1 MRSLRY
7 LSLCSGIEAASVA
20 WGPLG
25 WEAVGFCEIEAFPA
39 AVLAHRFPAVP
50 NYGDMTQLEG
60 GRNLGTVDIVV
71 GGTPCQGF
79 SIAGKRGGLADER
92 SGLAM
97 HFVRIVSEILP
108 KWIIW
113 ENVPGVFST
122 HGGRDFGTFV
132 RALAECGYHLAWR
145 VLDAQFFGVPQ
156 RRRRIFVVGHLGD
169 WRYPASV
176 LFESESLCGHPAPGG
191 KAETAAASG
200 AQGGPGT
207 RRGTAR
213 VTQSLTHSFGCGG
226 ADDNRA
232 QGGFYISVV
241 PPLTT
246 SSYASNN
253 PSQAGKL
260 IPVARCLTSRA
271 ERYDFETETLI
282 PSIPSHAHGV
292 RRITPLEAER
302 LQGFPDGWTD
312 IPWRGRPAPDRLRY
326 RALGNAM
333 CVNVMRWLGERITRY
348 GHA

>member
-25 WEAVGFCEIEAFPA
+25 WEAVGFCEIEAFPS
-39 AVLAHRFPAVP
+39 AVLAHRFPSVP
-50 NYGDMTQLEG
+50 NYGDMTQLE

-97 HFVRIVSEILP
+97 DFIRIVSDIRPRWFL
-108 KWIIW
+108 W
-113 ENVPGVFST
+113 ENVPGVLST

-132 RALAECGYHLAWR
+132 RALDECGYHLAWR

-156 RRRRIFVVGHLGD
+156 RRRRIFVVGHSGD
-169 WRYPASV
+169 WRHPATV
-176 LFESESLCGHPAPGG
+176 LFESESLCGNFAPGG

-200 AQGGPGT
+200 AEGGAGT

-260 IPVARCLTSRA
+260 IPVARCLSSRA

-282 PSIPSHAHGV
+282 PSHGV

-333 CVNVMRWLGERITRY
+333 CVNVMRWLGERIARNIL
-348 GHA
+348 

>member
-20 WGPLG
+20 WEPLG
-25 WEAVGFCEIEAFPA
+25 WEPIGFCEIEAFPS
-39 AVLAHRFPAVP
+39 AVLAHRFPSVP
-50 NYGDMTQLEG
+50 NYGDMTQLE

-97 HFVRIVSEILP
+97 HFVRIVSDIRP

-122 HGGRDFGTFV
+122 NGGRDFGTFV

-169 WRYPASV
+169 WRHPATV
-176 LFESESLCGHPAPGG
+176 LFESESLCGNFAPCRHT
-191 KAETAAASG
+191 TAATTARAASG
-200 AQGGPGT
+200 SGT
-207 RRGTAR
+207 SRGTAR

-232 QGGFYISVV
+232 QGGFYIPVV
-241 PPLTT
+241 PRLRRLHMRTMLGRKAASFPLPAASQAARNATT
-246 SSYASNN
+246 S
-253 PSQAGKL
+253 
-260 IPVARCLTSRA
+260 
-271 ERYDFETETLI
+271 
-282 PSIPSHAHGV
+282 
-292 RRITPLEAER
+292 
-302 LQGFPDGWTD
+302 
-312 IPWRGRPAPDRLRY
+312 RLRP
-326 RALGNAM
+326 
-333 CVNVMRWLGERITRY
+333 
-348 GHA
+348 

>member
-1 MRSLRY
+1 MMRY

-20 WGPLG
+20 WEPLG
-25 WEAVGFCEIEAFPA
+25 WEAVGFCEIEAFPS
-39 AVLAHRFPAVP
+39 AVLAHRFPSVP
-50 NYGDMTQLEG
+50 NYGDMTQLE

-97 HFVRIVSEILP
+97 HFVRMVSDIRPRWFL
-108 KWIIW
+108 W
-113 ENVPGVFST
+113 ENVPGVLST

-132 RALAECGYHLAWR
+132 RALAGCGYHLAWR

-156 RRRRIFVVGHLGD
+156 RRRRIFVVGHSGD

-176 LFESESLCGHPAPGG
+176 LFEPESLRGHPAPGG
-191 KAETAAASG
+191 KAETAVASG
-200 AQGGPGT
+200 AEGGAGEC
-207 RRGTAR
+207 RGTSC
-213 VTQSLTHSFGCGG
+213 VTQALTHSFGCGG

-232 QGGFYISVV
+232 QGGFYIPVV

-246 SSYASNN
+246 TPYADNAW
-253 PSQAGKL
+253 QEGRL
-260 IPVARCLTSRA
+260 ISVARCLTSRA

-282 PSIPSHAHGV
+282 PSQGV

-312 IPWRGRPAPDRLRY
+312 IPWRGRTAPDRLRY

-333 CVNVMRWLGERITRY
+333 CVNVMRWIGERMAKTD
-348 GHA
+348 GL

>member
-1 MRSLRY
+1 MRY

-20 WGPLG
+20 WEPLG
-25 WEAVGFCEIEAFPA
+25 WEPIGFCEIEAFPS
-39 AVLAHRFPAVP
+39 AVLAHRFPSVP

-60 GRNLGTVDIVV
+60 RDLGTVDIVV

-79 SIAGKRGGLADER
+79 STAGKRGGLADKR

-97 HFVRIVSEILP
+97 HFVRIVSDIRP

-122 HGGRDFGTFV
+122 NGGRDFGTFV

-145 VLDAQFFGVPQ
+145 VLDAQHFGVPQ
-156 RRRRIFVVGHLGD
+156 RRRRLFVVGHSGD

-176 LFESESLCGHPAPGG
+176 LFEPESLRGHPAPGG

-200 AQGGPGT
+200 AEGSSGAC
-207 RRGTAR
+207 RGTDR
-213 VTQSLTHSFGCGG
+213 VTQALTRSFGCGG

-232 QGGFYISVV
+232 QGGFYIPVI

-246 SSYASNN
+246 SFWANN

-260 IPVARCLTSRA
+260 IVARCLTSRA

-282 PSIPSHAHGV
+282 PSHGV

-302 LQGFPDGWTD
+302 LQGFPDGWTN

-333 CVNVMRWLGERITRY
+333 CVNVMRWIGERI
-348 GHA
+348 AAVAMDAQIN

>member
-1 MRSLRY
+1 MRY

-20 WGPLG
+20 WEPLG
-25 WEAVGFCEIEAFPA
+25 WQPVGFCEIEAFPS
-39 AVLAHRFPAVP
+39 AVLAHRFPSVP
-50 NYGDMTQLEG
+50 NYGDMTQLE

-97 HFVRIVSEILP
+97 HFVRIVSDIRP

-122 HGGRDFGTFV
+122 HGGRDFGAFV
-132 RALAECGYHLAWR
+132 RSLAEGGYHLAWR

-156 RRRRIFVVGHLGD
+156 RRRRLFVVGHSGD

-176 LFESESLCGHPAPGG
+176 LFEPESLRGHLAPGG

-200 AQGGPGT
+200 AEGGAGAC
-207 RRGTAR
+207 RGTAC
-213 VTQSLTHSFGCGG
+213 VTQALTRSFGCGG

-232 QGGFYISVV
+232 QGGFYIPVM

-246 SSYASNN
+246 TPYADNVW
-253 PSQAGKL
+253 QEGRL
-260 IPVARCLTSRA
+260 ISVARCLTIRT

-282 PSIPSHAHGV
+282 PWHGV

-333 CVNVMRWLGERITRY
+333 CVNVMRWIGERIADVEMDS
-348 GHA
+348 GSN

>member
-1 MRSLRY
+1 MRY

-20 WGPLG
+20 WQPLG
-25 WEAVGFCEIEAFPA
+25 WVAQAFSEIDPFACALLER
-39 AVLAHRFPAVP
+39 RFPDIP
-50 NYGDMTQLEG
+50 NLGDMSKLD
-60 GRNLGTVDIVV
+60 GRKFRGAVDLVV

-79 SIAGKRGGLADER
+79 SIAGKRCGLADER

-97 HFVRIVSEILP
+97 HFVRIVSDIRP

-122 HGGRDFGTFV
+122 NDGRDFGTFV

-156 RRRRIFVVGHLGD
+156 RRRRIFVVGHLGN
-169 WRYPASV
+169 WRHPATV
-176 LFESESLCGHPAPGG
+176 LFESESLCGNSAPCRH
-191 KAETAAASG
+191 TASATTARTARGSG
-200 AQGGPGT
+200 T
-207 RRGTAR
+207 SRGTAR

-226 ADDNRA
+226 
-232 QGGFYISVV
+232 VV

-246 SSYASNN
+246 TPYADNAC
-253 PSQAGKL
+253 QEGRL
-260 IPVARCLTSRA
+260 ISVARCLTSRA

-282 PSIPSHAHGV
+282 PLHGV

-333 CVNVMRWLGERITRY
+333 CVPVMRWLGERIASVNKA
-348 GHA
+348 GDGECHA

>member
-1 MRSLRY
+1 MRY

-20 WGPLG
+20 WEPLG
-25 WEAVGFCEIEAFPA
+25 WQPVGFCEIEAFPS
-39 AVLAHRFPAVP
+39 AVLAHRYPSVP
-50 NYGDMTQLEG
+50 NFGDMTRLEG
-60 GRNLGTVDIVV
+60 EDFHGMVEIIVA
-71 GGTPCQGF
+71 GTPCQGF
-79 SIAGKRGGLADER
+79 SIAGGRQGLDDAR

-97 HFVRIVSEILP
+97 HFVRLVDAIHPRWFL
-108 KWIIW
+108 W

-132 RALAECGYHLAWR
+132 GALAGCGYHLAWR

-156 RRRRIFVVGHLGD
+156 RRRRLFVVGHSGD
-169 WRYPASV
+169 WRYPASA
-176 LFESESLCGHPAPGG
+176 LFEPESLRGHPAPGG
-191 KAETAAASG
+191 KAETATASG
-200 AQGGPGT
+200 AEGGSGAC
-207 RRGTAR
+207 RGTAR

-232 QGGFYISVV
+232 QGGFYIPVV

-246 SSYASNN
+246 TPYADNAW
-253 PSQAGKL
+253 QEGRL
-260 IPVARCLTSRA
+260 ISVARCLTSRA

-282 PSIPSHAHGV
+282 PSHGV

-312 IPWRGRPAPDRLRY
+312 IPWWCGRPAPDRLRY

-333 CVNVMRWLGERITRY
+333 CVNVMRWLGERMAEADGLRFMEK
-348 GHA
+348 AS

>member
-1 MRSLRY
+1 MRY

-20 WGPLG
+20 WEPLG
-25 WEAVGFCEIEAFPA
+25 WEPIGFCEIEAFPS
-39 AVLAHRFPAVP
+39 AVLAHRFPSVP

-60 GRNLGTVDIVV
+60 RDLGTVDIVV

-79 SIAGKRGGLADER
+79 SIAGKRGGMADER

-97 HFVRIVSEILP
+97 HFVRIVSDIRP

-122 HGGRDFGTFV
+122 NGGRDFGTFV

-169 WRYPASV
+169 WRHPASV
-176 LFESESLCGHPAPGG
+176 LFEPESLRGHPAPGG

-200 AQGGPGT
+200 AEGGSGAC
-207 RRGTAR
+207 RGTDC
-213 VTQSLTHSFGCGG
+213 VTQALTRSFGCGG

-232 QGGFYISVV
+232 QGGFYIPVV

-246 SSYASNN
+246 TPYADNVW
-253 PSQAGKL
+253 QEGRL
-260 IPVARCLTSRA
+260 ISVARCLTSRT

-282 PSIPSHAHGV
+282 PSHGV

-302 LQGFPDGWTD
+302 LQGFPDGWTN

-333 CVNVMRWLGERITRY
+333 CVNVMRWIGERI
-348 GHA
+348 AAVEMDSESN

>member
-1 MRSLRY
+1 MRY

-20 WGPLG
+20 WEPLG
-25 WEAVGFCEIEAFPA
+25 WEPIGFCEIEAFPS
-39 AVLAHRFPAVP
+39 AVLAHRFPSVP

-60 GRNLGTVDIVV
+60 GDLGTVDIVV

-97 HFVRIVSEILP
+97 HFVRIVSDIRP

-122 HGGRDFGTFV
+122 HGGRDFGAFV
-132 RALAECGYHLAWR
+132 RSLAGFGYHLAWR

-169 WRYPASV
+169 WRHPASV
-176 LFESESLCGHPAPGG
+176 LFEPESLRGHPAPGG

-200 AQGGPGT
+200 AEGGSGT
-207 RRGTAR
+207 SRGTAR

-226 ADDNRA
+226 ADENRA
-232 QGGFYISVV
+232 QGGFYIPVV

-246 SSYASNN
+246 TPYADNAW
-253 PSQAGKL
+253 QEGRL
-260 IPVARCLTSRA
+260 ISVARCLTSRA

-282 PSIPSHAHGV
+282 PSHGV

-302 LQGFPDGWTD
+302 LQGFPDGWTN

-333 CVNVMRWLGERITRY
+333 CVNVMRWIGGRIT
-348 GHA
+348 AVEMDSESN

>member
-1 MRSLRY
+1 MRY

-25 WEAVGFCEIEAFPA
+25 WEAVGFCEIEEFPS
-39 AVLAHRFPAVP
+39 AVLAHRFPPVP

-60 GRNLGTVDIVV
+60 KNLGTVDIVV

-108 KWIIW
+108 MWIVW
-113 ENVPGVFST
+113 GNVPGAFST
-122 HGGRDFGTFV
+122 NGGRDFGTFV
-132 RALAECGYHLAWR
+132 RALAGCGYHLAWR

-156 RRRRIFVVGHLGD
+156 RRRRLFVVGHSGD

-176 LFESESLCGHPAPGG
+176 LFEPESLRGHLAPGG

-200 AQGGPGT
+200 AEGGAGAC
-207 RRGTAR
+207 RGTAC
-213 VTQSLTHSFGCGG
+213 VTQALTRSFGCGG

-232 QGGFYISVV
+232 QGGFYIPVM

-246 SSYASNN
+246 S
-253 PSQAGKL
+253 
-260 IPVARCLTSRA
+260 VARCLTSRT

-282 PSIPSHAHGV
+282 PSHGV

-333 CVNVMRWLGERITRY
+333 CVNVMRWLGERI
-348 GHA
+348 ASAEAEMDIEKS

>member
-1 MRSLRY
+1 MRY

-20 WGPLG
+20 WEPLG
-25 WEAVGFCEIEAFPA
+25 WQPVGFCEIEAFPS
-39 AVLAHRFPAVP
+39 AVLAHRFPSVP

-60 GRNLGTVDIVV
+60 RDLGTVDVDIVV

-97 HFVRIVSEILP
+97 HFVRIVSDIRP

-122 HGGRDFGTFV
+122 NGGRDFGTFV

-156 RRRRIFVVGHLGD
+156 RRRRLFVAGHSRD

-176 LFESESLCGHPAPGG
+176 LFEPESLRGHPAPGG
-191 KAETAAASG
+191 KAETATASG
-200 AQGGPGT
+200 AEGGSGAC
-207 RRGTAR
+207 RGTAR

-232 QGGFYISVV
+232 QGGFYIPVV

-246 SSYASNN
+246 SSWANN

-260 IPVARCLTSRA
+260 IPVASCLTSRT
-271 ERYDFETETLI
+271 ERYDTETLI
-282 PSIPSHAHGV
+282 PSHGV

-302 LQGFPDGWTD
+302 LQGFPDGWTN
-312 IPWRGRPAPDRLRY
+312 IPWRWWRPAPDRLRY

-333 CVNVMRWLGERITRY
+333 CVNVMRWLGERMAEADGLRFMEK
-348 GHA
+348 AS